1 MNETDAKPPAAFRP
15 EAALDA
21 AAQDY
26 LAARNRLMA
35 ALERVGRMIQLGL
48 VRLPPGAEEQV
59 ATAAREALG
68 LAWRVAVTGLER
80 EARPESATAY
90 RLGGALT
97 GALGGFGGFATTLA
111 ELPVT
116 TTLIMRSVADIARA
130 RGLDLEDLAVREA
143 CIEVF
148 AFGGPL
154 EEDDDQDLAF
164 WTARLAGQEVA
175 QLIAAVVARYAPAAL
190 AKLAGQ
196 AVPFVGA
203 AVGAGL
209 NLAYMEFY
217 QRMARVVFTLL
228 PMEAA
233 QGRAS
238 TRRAFAAAVDARR
251 AARGEDAR
259 FGRRLAPT
267 SGRSS

>member
-1 MNETDAKPPAAFRP
+1 MTEPDANLPAPFRP
-15 EAALDA
+15 DAALTA
-21 AAQDY
+21 AAEEY
-26 LAARNRLMA
+26 LAARSRLMA
-35 ALERVGRMIQLGL
+35 ALEGVGRTIQLGL
-48 VRLPPGAEEQV
+48 ARLPPGAQERV
-59 ATAAREALG
+59 AAAAREGLG

-80 EARPESATAY
+80 GARPESPGAY
-90 RLGGALT
+90 RIGGALS

-116 TTLIMRSVADIARA
+116 TTLIMRSVADVARA
-130 RGLDLEDLAVREA
+130 RGLELNDPAVREA
-143 CIEVF
+143 CMEVF

-164 WTARLAGQEVA
+164 WTSRLAGQELA
-175 QLIAAVVARYAPAAL
+175 QLLAGVVARYAPAAL
-190 AKLAGQ
+190 TKLAGQ

-217 QRMARVVFTLL
+217 RRMARVVFTLL
-228 PMEAA
+228 PMELAE
-233 QGRAS
+233 GRAR

-259 FGRRLAPT
+259 FGRRLVQ
-267 SGRSS
+267 R